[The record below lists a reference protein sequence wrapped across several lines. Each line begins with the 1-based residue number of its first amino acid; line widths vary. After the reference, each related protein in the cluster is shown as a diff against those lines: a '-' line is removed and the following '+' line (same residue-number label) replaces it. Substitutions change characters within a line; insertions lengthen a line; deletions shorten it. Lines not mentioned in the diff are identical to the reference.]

1 MSARAVLFCLV
12 NLLLL
17 RVEQLIPDT
26 IMTDEPSKPK
36 LRSDNEA
43 ATARSALTG
52 ETAAA
57 EGPAILEFEQI
68 ANGAN
73 SLLIRL
79 GTEIYT
85 LRRTHSGKLILN
97 K

>member
-1 MSARAVLFCLV
+1 
-12 NLLLL
+12 
-17 RVEQLIPDT
+17 
-26 IMTDEPSKPK
+26 MTDEPSQSKP
-36 LRSDNEA
+36 RA
-43 ATARSALTG
+43 ANDAVTARSGQMG
-52 ETAAA
+52 ETSAA
-57 EGPAILEFEQI
+57 ERPAILEFEQI

-85 LRRTHSGKLILN
+85 LRRTQSGKLILN

>member
-1 MSARAVLFCLV
+1 
-12 NLLLL
+12 
-17 RVEQLIPDT
+17 
-26 IMTDEPSKPK
+26 MTDEPSKPK
-36 LRSDNEA
+36 TRA
-43 ATARSALTG
+43 ANDAVTARSGHVGDTS
-52 ETAAA
+52 AA
-57 EGPAILEFEQI
+57 ECPAILEFEQI

-85 LRRTHSGKLILN
+85 LRKTHSGKLILN

>member
-1 MSARAVLFCLV
+1 
-12 NLLLL
+12 
-17 RVEQLIPDT
+17 
-26 IMTDEPSKPK
+26 MTD
-36 LRSDNEA
+36 RSGQM
-43 ATARSALTG
+43 G
-52 ETAAA
+52 ETSAA
-57 EGPAILEFEQI
+57 ERPAILEFEQI

-85 LRRTHSGKLILN
+85 LRRTQSGKLILN